1 MSSTTYPFQ
10 KRGETQVVNTEDP
23 QSLEVNYQG
32 LILQDQPNQQVTN
45 YSTSLSGILYVSRP
59 ISSVGIIHQG
69 KLTADIADIATSP
82 LCSNGNCNVLTFL
95 TGRLASVLDSGT
107 L

>member
-32 LILQDQPNQQVTN
+32 LILQDQSNQQITN
-45 YSTSLSGILYVSRP
+45 YSTSLR
-59 ISSVGIIHQG
+59 
-69 KLTADIADIATSP
+69 
-82 LCSNGNCNVLTFL
+82 
-95 TGRLASVLDSGT
+95 
-107 L
+107 